1 MSADCIAVCGSL
13 SEAAH
18 KTRSAEGNV
27 MIEAEGDALAQV
39 AETVAAVVGQGWS

>member
-1 MSADCIAVCGSL
+1 
-13 SEAAH
+13 
-18 KTRSAEGNV
+18 